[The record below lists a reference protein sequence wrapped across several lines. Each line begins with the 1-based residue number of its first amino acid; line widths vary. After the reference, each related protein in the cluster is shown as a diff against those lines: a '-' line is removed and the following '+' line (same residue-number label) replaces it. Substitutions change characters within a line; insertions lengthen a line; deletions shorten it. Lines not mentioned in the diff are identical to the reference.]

1 MRYCYHAFVLFILS
15 IISFNSQAFEEAD
28 GEPYFDPRYAE
39 IDPYESF
46 NRSMFVFNDTL
57 DEYIAT
63 PVAKFYRFVTP
74 GFVDKGVTNFFSN
87 LNDAETFLNSL
98 LQAKFHNAVVALNR
112 VIYNSIFG
120 IGGIFDVATS
130 FGLEANEEDFGQT
143 LGYWGYEQSA
153 YLVVPVLGPSTF
165 RDLGGKVV
173 DYVADP
179 VDYFVD
185 FTLEESL
192 TLKAIDL
199 TDTRAD
205 LLAADNLLFKEDRY
219 AFIRSAFLQ
228 NRDFLIKD
236 GEIEDSF
243 SNDDF
248 DYEDF

>member
-1 MRYCYHAFVLFILS
+1 MRHCYPTFFLFVLS
-15 IISFNSQAFEEAD
+15 VMSFNCLAFEEVED
-28 GEPYFDPRYAE
+28 EPYFDPRYAE

-57 DEYIAT
+57 DEYIGT

-87 LNDAETFLNSL
+87 LDDAETFLNSL
-98 LQAKFHNAVVALNR
+98 FQAKFHNAVVSLNR
-112 VIYNSIFG
+112 VIYNTVFG

-130 FGLEANEEDFGQT
+130 FGLEADDEDFGQT

-153 YLVVPVLGPSTF
+153 YLIVPVLGPSTF

-173 DYVADP
+173 DYVTDP
-179 VDYFVD
+179 VDYLVD

-192 TLKAIDL
+192 ILKAVDI

-205 LLAADNLLFKEDRY
+205 LLAANNLLFKEDRY
-219 AFIRSAFLQ
+219 AFVRSAYLQ
-228 NRDFLIKD
+228 NREFMIKD
-236 GEIEDSF
+236 GAIEDPF
-243 SNDDF
+243 AEDDF
-248 DYEDF
+248 DYDDF